1 MVGTLG
7 LTVKKGKFGL
17 GVWREGKSGYR
28 EQSLKTVL
36 CLETGRTWVS
46 QQARDLVIAHLA

>member
-1 MVGTLG
+1 MGTLG

>member
-1 MVGTLG
+1 MDLVGALG

-28 EQSLKTVL
+28 EQSLEAVL
-36 CLETGRTWVS
+36 CLENR
-46 QQARDLVIAHLA
+46 